1 MEHLELFESGKTKMT
16 EAKPMF
22 LQATTKKEAEKAIYM
37 FREGI
42 NLLQKAYVET
52 VDMKFKTIYNQW
64 IGKEES
70 YLTKME
76 FLKSYGKKPD

>member
-1 MEHLELFESGKTKMT
+1 
-16 EAKPMF
+16 
-22 LQATTKKEAEKAIYM
+22 M

-76 FLKSYGKKPD
+76 FLKSYGKKLD